1 MASLRRPAKGK
12 TVFRPTIFG
21 LLLVAILTTT
31 FLLGFAVAD
40 PTAAALVWA
49 GLAAVAAFGALWP
62 LITVRSVGIEILS
75 APTDLEVG
83 QLGSL
88 QVKLTGRASGLT
100 LRCSGSPLLLAD
112 LISPGLVQVPLEVST
127 RGAYSSIRLD
137 LGSDAPFG
145 IALALRTRTLK
156 LPRRLLVGPVTLPQ
170 TARVGDLVG
179 PQSLNLPRGL
189 AASGESVRS
198 VRPYTSGDPQHLV
211 HWPSTARLGSLV
223 VKELEPPVATG
234 LAIVLD
240 LSLTSEAGSSE
251 LGSSEAGSSEAG
263 SSEPGAVISRVEDA
277 ASRAAGLAENALA
290 QGARVVLCTAQAD
303 GPVGAEVSSLLHL
316 RRRLALAVAGMPAA
330 APTDWPAVFV
340 RPAVAGAPS
349 VGVKTAV
356 AVETWQA
363 R

>member
-1 MASLRRPAKGK
+1 MASVGRPAGGK

-21 LLLVAILTTT
+21 LLLVAVLTTT
-31 FLLGFAVAD
+31 FLIGFAVAD

-75 APTDLEVG
+75 APTDLVVG
-83 QLGSL
+83 QLGSV

-112 LISPGLVQVPLEVST
+112 LVSPGLVQVPLEVST

-189 AASGESVRS
+189 ATSGESVRS

-211 HWPSTARLGSLV
+211 HWPSV

-251 LGSSEAGSSEAG
+251 LGGSEDGSSDDGSSDDG
-263 SSEPGAVISRVEDA
+263 SSEPGAVISRVEDG

-303 GPVGAEVSSLLHL
+303 GPVSAEVSSLLHL

-330 APTDWPAVFV
+330 APTDWPAVVV
-340 RPAVAGAPS
+340 RPAVAGETA
-349 VGVKTAV
+349 VGV
-356 AVETWQA
+356 ETGQA

>member
-21 LLLVAILTTT
+21 LLLIAVLTTT

-75 APTDLEVG
+75 APTDLVVG

-112 LISPGLVQVPLEVST
+112 LVSPGLVQVPLEVST

-240 LSLTSEAGSSE
+240 LSLTSEP
-251 LGSSEAGSSEAG
+251 GSSEAGSSEAG
-263 SSEPGAVISRVEDA
+263 SSELGAVISRVENA

-290 QGARVVLCTAQAD
+290 NGARVMLCTAQPD
-303 GPVGAEVSSLLHL
+303 GPVSAEVTSLLHL

-330 APTDWPAVFV
+330 APKGWPT
-340 RPAVAGAPS
+340 
-349 VGVKTAV
+349 VGVTPAV
-356 AVETWQA
+356 AVETGQA

>member
-1 MASLRRPAKGK
+1 MASVGRPAGGK

-21 LLLVAILTTT
+21 LLLVAVLTTT
-31 FLLGFAVAD
+31 FLIGFAVAD

-75 APTDLEVG
+75 APTDLVVG
-83 QLGSL
+83 QLGSV

-112 LISPGLVQVPLEVST
+112 LVSPGLVQVPLEVST

-251 LGSSEAGSSEAG
+251 LG
-263 SSEPGAVISRVEDA
+263 AVISRVEDA

-303 GPVGAEVSSLLHL
+303 GPVSAEVSSLLHL

-340 RPAVAGAPS
+340 RPAVA
-349 VGVKTAV
+349 
-356 AVETWQA
+356 VEAGQA